1 MTNSIEFII
10 IYYRKGNNHN
20 TNGGKQVDKSKI
32 AQVDLAFEMYCK
44 SLEYNNN
51 YLKLVGSL
59 NSEQLALLNVK
70 LYNYLKEVFNIE
82 K

>member
-1 MTNSIEFII
+1 M
-10 IYYRKGNNHN
+10 
-20 TNGGKQVDKSKI
+20 DKSKI
-32 AQVDLAFEMYCK
+32 AQVDFAFEMYCK

-59 NSEQLALLNVK
+59 DSEQLALLNVK

>member
-1 MTNSIEFII
+1 M
-10 IYYRKGNNHN
+10 
-20 TNGGKQVDKSKI
+20 DKLKT
-32 AQVDLAFEMYCK
+32 AQVDVAFEMYCK

-51 YLKLVGSL
+51 YLKLVRSL
-59 NSEQLALLNVK
+59 DSEQLALLNVK